1 MPKKFLRRHLPKP
14 KKTGEHNLPR
24 WLQPLVADPYLLH
37 LNRHSV
43 SVAFF
48 VGLFC
53 ALLPIPGQTLVATVM
68 ALLLR
73 CNLPLSVALVW
84 LTNPLT
90 MTPVLILTYKLGS
103 WVLGTP
109 PVDMHF
115 HLTWEWFSDQGKRI
129 MVPLFTGGV
138 LGGLAVGALGY
149 LTIQGLWR
157 WTVVRNWENR
167 RRKRLIRLDDDSG

>member
-14 KKTGEHNLPR
+14 NKPGEHKLPH

-48 VGLFC
+48 VGLFT
-53 ALLPIPGQTLVATVM
+53 ALLPIPGQTLVATLL
-68 ALLLR
+68 ALVLR

-84 LTNPLT
+84 VTNPLT
-90 MTPVLILTYKLGS
+90 MTPVLILSYKLGS

-109 PVDMHF
+109 HVDMHF

-129 MVPLFTGGV
+129 MAPLFTGGV
-138 LGGLAVGALGY
+138 IAGLACGGLGY
-149 LTIQGLWR
+149 LAIQGLWR
-157 WTVVRNWENR
+157 WTVVRNWESR
-167 RRKRLIRLDDDSG
+167 RKKRLIRPTDESG